1 MYVPYIVSRRYL
13 PLTENQLRTT
23 CSRFAKTLHPRM
35 NKSTWRLKRREYH
48 FLKEISIP
56 ARFLSGKSCL
66 IIHWKSVYGPVPSLP
81 SRCMPGI
88 GNLLITQKFLLQVL
102 SLSLEIY
109 VLTSIAI
116 AFLDLVCRVVFLKKA
131 KFSYS
136 VSVGSGQVQS
146 WGGRPW

>member
-1 MYVPYIVSRRYL
+1 
-13 PLTENQLRTT
+13 
-23 CSRFAKTLHPRM
+23 
-35 NKSTWRLKRREYH
+35 
-48 FLKEISIP
+48 
-56 ARFLSGKSCL
+56 
-66 IIHWKSVYGPVPSLP
+66 
-81 SRCMPGI
+81 MPGI